1 MKVILAA
8 DHRGFALKE
17 SLKSFLI
24 GAGHDV
30 ADAGAAALDPTDDYP
45 DYAFPA
51 AQMVAA
57 APGAKGI
64 LICGS
69 GMGMDIVANKV
80 KGIRAAIA
88 YSKAAAIHGASNDG
102 VNVITLAADVL
113 DEEGARE
120 IADAFLAT
128 TLAPEE
134 RFLRRL
140 QKIEAIEEEQRLA

>member
-1 MKVILAA
+1 MKVVFAA

-17 SLKSFLI
+17 SLKTYLVAS
-24 GAGHDV
+24 GHDV
-30 ADAGAAALDPTDDYP
+30 ADAGAATLDPADDYP
-45 DYAFPA
+45 DYAYPA

-57 APGAKGI
+57 TPGSKGI

-88 YSKAAAIHGASNDG
+88 YSKAAAMHGASNDG
-102 VNVITLAADVL
+102 VNVITLAADTL
-113 DEEGARE
+113 DEGMARE
-120 IADAFLAT
+120 IVDAFLS
-128 TLAPEE
+128 TLLGQEE

-140 QKIEAIEEEQRLA
+140 QKIATIEEENRP